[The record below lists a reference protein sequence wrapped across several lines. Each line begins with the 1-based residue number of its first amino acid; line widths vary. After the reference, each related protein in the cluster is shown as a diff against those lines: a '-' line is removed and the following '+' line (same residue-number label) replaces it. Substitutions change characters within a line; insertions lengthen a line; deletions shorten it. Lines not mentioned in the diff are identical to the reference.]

1 MMVMYNASLNG
12 HPSIIVYPMVPPKMT
27 VMNAMIIVVIRFCTI
42 NSIIY
47 FIIIHVNVCYNPS
60 LKSVNQCVLLTML
73 ENSDIVV
80 EALCKVFKKGKPDE
94 VRAVDGVG
102 FSIRKGEL
110 FGLLGPNGAGKT
122 TLIKCISTLLIPDG
136 GSASVGGFDIKREPL
151 RVRQH
156 IGVLTGG
163 ERSLYWKLTPVE
175 NLRYFATLYGVP
187 RKVIKDRIDYLLD
200 LMGLTDKASVRVEK
214 LSSGMKQKLSL
225 ARVLAHDPPI
235 LLVDEPTLGLD
246 PYFAR
251 FIRDFIKNELNKKLH
266 KTILL
271 TTHYM
276 DEADELC
283 DRIAFMNRGKIE
295 ALDTPDRL
303 KQSMPQKQTLEIKCQ
318 GTLEKETFSDVR
330 EAASINISHEDGF
343 VYLRMNTDNP
353 EVILSSIIELIRE
366 KAQIFSVRVTVPTLE
381 DVFVHLTGASLKDG

>member
-1 MMVMYNASLNG
+1 MVDNG
-12 HPSIIVYPMVPPKMT
+12 AIIVRELRK
-27 VMNAMIIVVIRFCTI
+27 
-42 NSIIY
+42 
-47 FIIIHVNVCYNPS
+47 
-60 LKSVNQCVLLTML
+60 L
-73 ENSDIVV
+73 
-80 EALCKVFKKGKPDE
+80 FKKGKSDE
-94 VRAVDGVG
+94 VRAVDGVSFTIG
-102 FSIRKGEL
+102 EGEL

-136 GSASVGGFDIKREPL
+136 GSAHIAGFDIYNEAL
-151 RVRQH
+151 EVRKH

-175 NLRYFATLYGVP
+175 NLRYFSALYGVP
-187 RKVIKDRIDYLLD
+187 RKIHRERIDYLLD
-200 LMGLTDKASVRVEK
+200 LMGLKDKAKTRVEK

-225 ARVLAHDPPI
+225 ARVLIHDPPI

-251 FIRDFIKNELNKKLH
+251 FIRDFVKNELNRKLR

-283 DRIAFMNRGKIE
+283 DRIAFMNQGKVE
-295 ALDTPDRL
+295 ALDTPIRL
-303 KQSMPQKQTLEIKCQ
+303 KQSMPQKQVLEIKCQ
-318 GTLEKETFSDVR
+318 GDIQKDPLEKVDS
-330 EAASINISHEDGF
+330 AASVSVSHDDGF
-343 VYLRMNTDNP
+343 VYLRINTDNP
-353 EVILSSIIELIRE
+353 ETLLSDVLQ
-366 KAQIFSVRVTVPTLE
+366 KLGNNVKIFSVRVTVPTLE

>member
-1 MMVMYNASLNG
+1 MLNSG
-12 HPSIIVYPMVPPKMT
+12 
-27 VMNAMIIVVIRFCTI
+27 
-42 NSIIY
+42 
-47 FIIIHVNVCYNPS
+47 
-60 LKSVNQCVLLTML
+60 
-73 ENSDIVV
+73 DIVV
-80 EALCKVFKKGKPDE
+80 DSLSKVFKKGSADE
-94 VRAVDGVG
+94 VRAVDGAS
-102 FSIRKGEL
+102 FEIKKGEL

-136 GSASVGGFDIKREPL
+136 GSARVGGFDIKREPL
-151 RVRQH
+151 RVRKH

-187 RKVIKDRIDYLLD
+187 RKTIKERIDYLLD

-225 ARVLAHDPPI
+225 ARVLTHDPPI

-251 FIRDFIKNELNKKLH
+251 FIRDFIRNELNKKLH

-283 DRIAFMNRGKIE
+283 SRIAFMNRGKIE

-303 KQSMPQKQTLEIKCQ
+303 KQSMPQKQMLEIKCQ
-318 GTLEKETFSDVR
+318 GVVEKETFRDVG
-330 EAASINISHEDGF
+330 EAASINISHSDGF

-353 EVILSSIIELIRE
+353 EVILSNIIELVRKE
-366 KAQIFSVRVTVPTLE
+366 AQIFSVRVTVPTLE

>member
-1 MMVMYNASLNG
+1 
-12 HPSIIVYPMVPPKMT
+12 
-27 VMNAMIIVVIRFCTI
+27 
-42 NSIIY
+42 
-47 FIIIHVNVCYNPS
+47 
-60 LKSVNQCVLLTML
+60 ML
-73 ENSDIVV
+73 ENGAIVV
-80 EALCKVFKKGKPDE
+80 KELHKAFKSGKPDE
-94 VRAVDGVG
+94 VRAVDGVS
-102 FSIRKGEL
+102 FTIEKGEL

-136 GSASVGGFDIKREPL
+136 GTAKIGGYDIYAESL
-151 RVRQH
+151 QVRRH

-175 NLRYFATLYGVP
+175 NLRYFSALYGVP
-187 RKVIKDRIDYLLD
+187 RKLMKDRIDYLLD
-200 LMGLTDKASVRVEK
+200 LMGLKDKAKTRVEK

-225 ARVLAHDPPI
+225 ARVLMHDPHI

-251 FIRDFIKNELNKKLH
+251 FIRDFVKNELNKKLH

-283 DRIAFMNRGKIE
+283 DRIAFMNQGKIE
-295 ALDTPDRL
+295 ALDTPERL
-303 KQSMPQKQTLEIKCQ
+303 KQSMPQKQVLEIKCQ
-318 GTLEKETFSDVR
+318 GAVEKDLFSNIID
-330 EAASINISHEDGF
+330 APSINISHGEGF
-343 VYLRMNTDNP
+343 VYVRVNTDDP
-353 EVILSSIIELIRE
+353 EAILSSMIETVRE
-366 KAQIFSVRVTVPTLE
+366 MAKIFSVRVTVPTLE

>member
-1 MMVMYNASLNG
+1 MARDG
-12 HPSIIVYPMVPPKMT
+12 EIIVEG
-27 VMNAMIIVVIRFCTI
+27 
-42 NSIIY
+42 
-47 FIIIHVNVCYNPS
+47 IH
-60 LKSVNQCVLLTML
+60 K
-73 ENSDIVV
+73 I
-80 EALCKVFKKGKPDE
+80 FKKGKPDE
-94 VRAVDGVG
+94 VRAVDGIG
-102 FSIRKGEL
+102 FTIKKGEL

-122 TLIKCISTLLIPDG
+122 TLIKCISTLLIPDS
-136 GSASVGGFDIKREPL
+136 GSVIVGGYDIYREPL
-151 RVRQH
+151 EVRRH

-175 NLRYFATLYGVP
+175 NLRYFAALYGVP
-187 RKVIKDRIDYLLD
+187 RKATKERIDYLLD
-200 LMGLTDKASVRVEK
+200 LMGLTDKSHVRVEK

-225 ARVLAHDPPI
+225 ARVLVHDPPI

-251 FIRDFIKNELNKKLH
+251 FIRDFVKNELNKKLR

-283 DRIAFMNRGKIE
+283 ERIAFMNRGKIE

-303 KQSMPQKQTLEIKCQ
+303 KQSMPQKQVLEIKCQ
-318 GTLEKETFSDVR
+318 GTIGKEMFDNI
-330 EAASINISHEDGF
+330 EGAAGITISQADGF
-343 VYLRMNTDNP
+343 VFLRWNTDNP
-353 EVILSSIIELIRE
+353 EMILGNIIELVRE
-366 KAQIFSVRVTVPTLE
+366 RAKIFSVRVTVPTLE

>member
-1 MMVMYNASLNG
+1 MIDNG
-12 HPSIIVYPMVPPKMT
+12 
-27 VMNAMIIVVIRFCTI
+27 A
-42 NSIIY
+42 
-47 FIIIHVNVCYNPS
+47 
-60 LKSVNQCVLLTML
+60 
-73 ENSDIVV
+73 IVV
-80 EALCKVFKKGKPDE
+80 EKLHKSFKKGKPDE
-94 VRAVDGVG
+94 VRAVDGVSFTIG
-102 FSIRKGEL
+102 NGEL

-136 GSASVGGFDIKREPL
+136 GTARIAGFNIYSEAL
-151 RVRQH
+151 EVRKH

-175 NLRYFATLYGVP
+175 NLRYFSALYGVP
-187 RKVIKDRIDYLLD
+187 RKVSKERIDYLLD
-200 LMGLTDKASVRVEK
+200 LMGLKEKAKTRVEK

-225 ARVLAHDPPI
+225 ARVLIHDPPI

-251 FIRDFIKNELNKKLH
+251 FIRDFVRNELNKKLH

-283 DRIAFMNRGKIE
+283 DRIAFMNQGKVE
-295 ALDTPDRL
+295 ALDTPYRL
-303 KQSMPQKQTLEIKCQ
+303 KQSMPQKQVLEIKCQ
-318 GTLEKETFSDVR
+318 GEIERNSLDEMEGV
-330 EAASINISHEDGF
+330 ASVSISFDSGF
-343 VYLRMNTDNP
+343 VYLRVNTDNP
-353 EVILSSIIELIRE
+353 ETLLSDIIQRLRD
-366 KAQIFSVRVTVPTLE
+366 KVKIFSVRLTVPTLE